1 MNVNNKK
8 LIDKTIVALYLGESM
23 DWKLGCSR
31 SQLKALSE
39 ALVATRD
46 FERKLMSE
54 SAELPVVTEALRVK
68 HAYAREFER
77 VWNTNWPL

>member
-23 DWKLGCSR
+23 DWKLGGTR
-31 SQLKALSE
+31 QQLKALSE

-46 FERKLMSE
+46 FEQKLMSE
-54 SAELPVVTEALRVK
+54 TTELPIVSEALRVK

-77 VWNTNWPL
+77 VFGQPWPL